1 MAVKVYERILQLFEA
16 EGMKT
21 LFGIPD
27 PNFVHMFITAE
38 KRGWSVVAPHHEES
52 AGFMAEAASRM
63 TGKPGLCI
71 GTLGPGIANL
81 AGAMMCAKVEN
92 SPVIFLGGQRARIT
106 EQRVRRG
113 RIQFVKQS
121 ALVEPS
127 VKYCASIEYANQTDE
142 IIREALRVTQTG
154 TPGPAYIEYP
164 SHVILEDLDVP
175 APLPPEAYR
184 LVQQGASA
192 ADDRES
198 RAAHQSGE
206 AADPARGSRRA
217 LRPRGRIVKALAKLM
232 NCPVIQTSGGTS
244 FIKGLEDRTFP
255 YGFSAAA
262 VEAVVKS
269 DLCLAIGTELGEPVH
284 YGRGR
289 HWAENNANRKWI
301 YVQLDPTAIGVNR
314 PIDVPLVGDLRAIV
328 PQLTEALKAL
338 RARRLAGARR
348 LGEERCR
355 AIEGARDLGA
365 LRVKRPSTPRASWSR
380 RRRRFPKDGIMI
392 RDGGATVIFQWTYSQ
407 AKPHD
412 VIWNQN
418 FGHLGTG
425 LPYADGCVVA
435 DGGKRPG
442 MLLTSDSAFLFHVS
456 ELETAARL
464 KLPLVCVVGV
474 DYQWGLEVGV
484 YKRTFG
490 QGSAETGV
498 HWSKDVRFDKI
509 AEGFGCYGEYV
520 DREEDIGPAIE
531 RAYASGKIGGHSRGD
546 RSEGQFRRN
555 AELRRIPNLVR
566 RRNAVIVTVQVGLHS
581 AVVKSFMR
589 EYLKFYIGGEWVAP
603 DRAEDPGCHQS
614 RD

>member
-1 MAVKVYERILQLFEA
+1 MTVKVYERILQLLEA
-16 EGMKT
+16 EGIKT

-38 KRGWSVVAPHHEES
+38 QRGWKVVAPHHEEC
-52 AGFMAEAASRM
+52 AGFMADAAFRM

-81 AGAMMCAKVEN
+81 AGAIMCAKVEN

-121 ALVEPS
+121 GLIEPS

-142 IIREALRVTQTG
+142 IIREALRVAQTG
-154 TPGPAYIEYP
+154 TPGPVYIEYP
-164 SHVILEDLDVP
+164 QHVILEDLDVP
-175 APLPPEAYR
+175 EPLPPEGYR

-192 ADDRES
+192 QMIAKAVQLIKAAKQPILLVGHGAHCARAGES
-198 RAAHQSGE
+198 
-206 AADPARGSRRA
+206 
-217 LRPRGRIVKALAKLM
+217 IKALAKLM
-232 NCPVIQTSGGTS
+232 NCPVIQTSGGTA
-244 FIKGLEDRTFP
+244 FIEGLEDRTFP

-284 YGRGR
+284 FGKWR
-289 HWAENNANRKWI
+289 HWVENNANRKWI

-328 PQLTEALKAL
+328 PQLVEALKGSE
-338 RARRLAGARR
+338 RAASPELAGWIKKDADQLKELAQSAPSGKTPMHTARWVV
-348 LGEERCR
+348 E
-355 AIEGARDLGA
+355 ATQA
-365 LRVKRPSTPRASWSR
+365 
-380 RRRRFPKDGIMI
+380 FPQNGIMI

-425 LPYADGCVVA
+425 LPYAIGAMVA

-442 MLLTSDSAFLFHVS
+442 MLLTSDSSFLFHIS

-474 DYQWGLEVGV
+474 DHQWGLEVGV

-490 QGSAETGV
+490 KGSAETGV

-520 DREEDIGPAIE
+520 ERAEDIAPAIK
-531 RAYASGKIGGHSRGD
+531 RAYASGKTAVLHVPIDPIANSEEMPNYGEFRTWYA
-546 RSEGQFRRN
+546 EGQ
-555 AELRRIPNLVR
+555 
-566 RRNAVIVTVQVGLHS
+566 Q
-581 AVVKSFMR
+581 
-589 EYLKFYIGGEWVAP
+589 
-603 DRAEDPGCHQS
+603 
-614 RD
+614 